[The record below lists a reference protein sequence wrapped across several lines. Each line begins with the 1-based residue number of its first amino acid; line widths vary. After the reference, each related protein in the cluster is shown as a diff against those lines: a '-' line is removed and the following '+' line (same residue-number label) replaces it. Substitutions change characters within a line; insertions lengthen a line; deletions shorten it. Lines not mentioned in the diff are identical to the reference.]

1 MTKEEIIEMAEKCGI
16 KLITDEDGH
25 IGFLPRKIYDF
36 AKLIAEKSK
45 KEQDE
50 PVAWFRKEN
59 GENIY
64 YATKAWD
71 DCLPLYT
78 TTQPKQEQG
87 EPYGYFRYDIR
98 LDAWVQSRDNNKGVA
113 FYTKPQTKEWV
124 SLTNEQIVD
133 LVIKNAG
140 FPTKLAKAIEAK
152 LKEKNT

>member
-1 MTKEEIIEMAEKCGI
+1 MTKEEIIEMACQSFGGI
-16 KLITDEDGH
+16 I
-25 IGFLPRKIYDF
+25 RKEERNNFIDF